1 MEPEGRR
8 NGRAGASNGHR
19 PSVPELKARQSRKI
33 REICEALVAEGVDTL
48 DDQAR
53 ALGLCRSTTW
63 TLIKGKHKASGLSA
77 SIIERM
83 LTSPRL
89 PQLARTKIVEYV
101 RERSAGLYGGSRAQ
115 QRRFRVRHRL
125 NGDEH
130 PYGEVAAHVQ
140 RSEAPDAPDAP
151 A

>member
-1 MEPEGRR
+1 MHPVLEAASMKPEGRR
-8 NGRAGASNGHR
+8 NGRGGESNGYT

-33 REICEALVAEGVDTL
+33 REIGEALVAEGVDTL

-63 TLIKGKHKASGLSA
+63 TVIKGKHKASGLSA

-83 LTSPRL
+83 LAS
-89 PQLARTKIVEYV
+89 PQLPELARNKVLEYI

-115 QRRFRVRHRL
+115 QR
-125 NGDEH
+125 
-130 PYGEVAAHVQ
+130 
-140 RSEAPDAPDAP
+140 
-151 A
+151 